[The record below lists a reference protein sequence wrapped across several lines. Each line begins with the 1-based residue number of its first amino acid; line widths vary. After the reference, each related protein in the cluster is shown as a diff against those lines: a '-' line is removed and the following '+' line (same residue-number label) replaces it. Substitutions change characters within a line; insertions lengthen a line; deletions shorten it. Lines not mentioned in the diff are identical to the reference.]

1 MFNIYNI
8 YIYHCFDI
16 RKNCI
21 ISFRASFEPQVF
33 LSILERLFIFKVEM
47 QNSRVPCEINS
58 DVKSWTTVAVV
69 KLKPSVVRSRF
80 YVLLPH
86 SLSPKESGEAT
97 LKTAAYEARFQRDGW
112 VNKTTFSQRFC
123 GHLSIFI
130 IQSQIFYCSDSNVR
144 KIELWRV
151 GCASWPILLFGFCE
165 MFSNFCE
172 NLINSLKPS
181 TLISTRLHWL
191 PELQ

>member
-16 RKNCI
+16 RKNYI

-86 SLSPKESGEAT
+86 SLS
-97 LKTAAYEARFQRDGW
+97 
-112 VNKTTFSQRFC
+112 
-123 GHLSIFI
+123 LSKREWG
-130 IQSQIFYCSDSNVR
+130 SNTKNGCVR
-144 KIELWRV
+144 
-151 GCASWPILLFGFCE
+151 G
-165 MFSNFCE
+165 
-172 NLINSLKPS
+172 
-181 TLISTRLHWL
+181 
-191 PELQ
+191 